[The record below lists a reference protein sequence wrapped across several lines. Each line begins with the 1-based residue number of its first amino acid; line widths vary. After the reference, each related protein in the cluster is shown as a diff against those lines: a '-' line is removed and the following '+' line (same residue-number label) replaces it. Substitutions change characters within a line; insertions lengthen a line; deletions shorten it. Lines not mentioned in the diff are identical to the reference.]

1 MADIFEEVDE
11 DLKQENYKKLWDRY
25 GRYIV
30 AVIVLVIAG
39 AAGNVGWKAYTEDRQ
54 LGLSEQFV
62 AALTQADSG
71 NLEQAAGAMSQL
83 ASETDTGYAVL
94 ARFREAS
101 LRREAGSV
109 AAEVDIYD
117 AIAADSSVEPLYRDL
132 ATLLSVLSQADAGDP
147 VALSARLQPLAASG
161 AWRHTANEYLGIL
174 ALRQGNKDAAR
185 SHFQAAADDA
195 TAPSGA
201 RSRAAEL
208 LRTLAP

>member
-25 GRYIV
+25 GRYFV
-30 AVIVLVIAG
+30 AAIVLVIG
-39 AAGNVGWKAYTEDRQ
+39 ATAANVGWKAYTDNRQ

-62 AALTQADSG
+62 AALTQADAG
-71 NLEQAAGAMSQL
+71 NLEQAASAMSQL
-83 ASETDTGYAVL
+83 AAETDTGYAVL
-94 ARFREAS
+94 ARFREAA
-101 LRREAGSV
+101 LRREIGST
-109 AAEVDIYD
+109 AAAVDIYE
-117 AIAADSSVEPLYRDL
+117 AVAADSSVEPLYRDL
-132 ATLLSVLSQADAGDP
+132 ATLLSVMSQADDGDP
-147 VALSARLQPLAASG
+147 AALSSRLQPLAAAG

-174 ALRQGNKDAAR
+174 AIRQSDSDAAR
-185 SHFQAAADDA
+185 NYFQTVADDA